1 MKRVKCPQCKIL
13 VAWSKG
19 NEFRPFCSK
28 RCSLLDLGAW
38 ASERNKIKGNPSAF
52 EDNIEDFMDS
62 KITKN

>member
-1 MKRVKCPQCKIL
+1 MTKVKCPNCEKITS
-13 VAWSKG
+13 SKKD

-38 ASERNKIKGNPSAF
+38 ASERNKIKGNPSDF
-52 EDNIEDFMDS
+52 EDIVEDFTDS